1 MLEFKSGLL
10 DSKVNGL
17 STAPCHLSGMGKG
30 KGKNKSGKEVDH
42 GEGGREGIRE
52 KKKLEERSLGPG

>member
-1 MLEFKSGLL
+1 
-10 DSKVNGL
+10 
-17 STAPCHLSGMGKG
+17 MGKG